1 MRLTQRRRQS
11 AREKVPRVAISQA
24 EITAD
29 LIYPASR
36 RATLRPG
43 AGAGAE
49 GRRR

>member
-1 MRLTQRRRQS
+1 MRLIQRQRQS
-11 AREKVPRVAISQA
+11 AREKLPRVAISQA

-29 LIYPASR
+29 LIYPAAR
-36 RATLRPG
+36 RSTPRPG